1 MVADA
6 QIPAAGNAGAGNPG
20 GGGGSSDGGGGG
32 GEDTPATPKAWSNFD
47 PTGLER
53 AAKAARELDASK
65 NSVKAYE
72 LTSMQEHTKQL
83 EHQTKLKEWEVH
95 IQQTEIEKSRVQH
108 EEKRKTLQDETK
120 HNNER
125 AQFQDR

>member
-20 GGGGSSDGGGGG
+20 GGGSSDGGGGGG

-95 IQQTEIEKSRVQH
+95 IQQTEIEKSRVQPF
-108 EEKRKTLQDETK
+108 
-120 HNNER
+120 
-125 AQFQDR
+125 FQKEYNI